1 MSSENRPPPTENLY
15 DFPSCAR
22 LRLGNGQRPTACS
35 LPSVAEMQAFYEV
48 LLSYGASNMV
58 YTSLIDANQIGFD
71 ENAYDFEMLVGEDWN
86 DEAVTPYYFFAE
98 IS

>member
-1 MSSENRPPPTENLY
+1 MIFLVALGFASATVKDRRH
-15 DFPSCAR
+15 AR
-22 LRLGNGQRPTACS
+22 SLRSLG
-35 LPSVAEMQAFYEV
+35 SVAEMQAFYEV